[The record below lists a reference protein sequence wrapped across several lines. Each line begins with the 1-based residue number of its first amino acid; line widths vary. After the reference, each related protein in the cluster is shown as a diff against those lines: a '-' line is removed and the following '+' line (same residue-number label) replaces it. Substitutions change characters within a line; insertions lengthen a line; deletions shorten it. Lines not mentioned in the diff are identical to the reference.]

1 MSTAVDWSEIRQRL
15 DNARTALER
24 TLAPIPELVARTLKA
39 RAEALAREPAKAEAA
54 DTVEAVVFRLAHE
67 TYAVEARYVREV
79 SRLENLTSLPCTPA
93 FVLGVVNLRGQIVS
107 VIDMR
112 KFFALPEKGLSDLN
126 RVIVLRSEEMAFGL
140 LADAIVGVGRIAR
153 ADIQPS
159 LPTLTGIREKY
170 LQGETREGI
179 VVLDAAR
186 LLADERI
193 VVREQARQE

>member
-1 MSTAVDWSEIRQRL
+1 MSTAADWSEIRQRL

-79 SRLENLTSLPCTPA
+79 SRLENLTPLPCTPA

-170 LQGETREGI
+170 LQGVTREGV

-193 VVREQARQE
+193 VVREQAKHE